1 MTVKT
6 SGVIMKKTRAITSCL
21 LTGVLMLAASGL
33 ISQAKAGVALGAT
46 RVIYPAGQK
55 QVQLAVTN
63 NDDNST
69 YLIQSWVEN
78 ADGVKDNRF
87 VVTPP
92 LFAMQGKKENTLR
105 ILDATNNQ
113 LPQDRESL
121 FWMNVKAIP
130 SMDKSKLS
138 ENTLQLAIISR
149 IKLYYRPAGLPIP
162 PDSAAE
168 KLKFRRSTDALTL
181 INPTPYYLTVTELT
195 AGNRSLEN
203 ALVPPLGEARVKLPA
218 GASGEITYKTINDY
232 GALTP
237 RMKGAME

>member
-1 MTVKT
+1 MN
-6 SGVIMKKTRAITSCL
+6 ITRVNITKAL
-21 LTGVLMLAASGL
+21 ATILMIIASGFAM
-33 ISQAKAGVALGAT
+33 QAQAGVALGAT
-46 RVIYPAGQK
+46 RVIYPAGEK

-78 ADGVKDNRF
+78 ADGVKDGRF

-130 SMDKSKLS
+130 YCL
-138 ENTLQLAIISR
+138 
-149 IKLYYRPAGLPIP
+149 LY
-162 PDSAAE
+162 
-168 KLKFRRSTDALTL
+168 
-181 INPTPYYLTVTELT
+181 
-195 AGNRSLEN
+195 
-203 ALVPPLGEARVKLPA
+203 
-218 GASGEITYKTINDY
+218 TI
-232 GALTP
+232 
-237 RMKGAME
+237 

>member
-1 MTVKT
+1 
-6 SGVIMKKTRAITSCL
+6 MKKTRTMMRNL
-21 LTGVLMLAASGL
+21 LGGMLMIAALGSFTH
-33 ISQAKAGVALGAT
+33 AEAGVALGAT

-78 ADGVKDNRF
+78 AGGVKDGRF

-149 IKLYYRPAGLPIP
+149 IKLYYRPAGLALP
-162 PDSAAE
+162 PDQAAE
-168 KLKFRRSTDALTL
+168 KLTFHRSAGSLTL
-181 INPTPYYLTVTELT
+181 INPTPYYLTVTELN
-195 AGNRSLEN
+195 AGTRVLEN

-218 GASGEITYKTINDY
+218 DAGSEITYKTINDY

-237 RMKGAME
+237 RMKGEMR